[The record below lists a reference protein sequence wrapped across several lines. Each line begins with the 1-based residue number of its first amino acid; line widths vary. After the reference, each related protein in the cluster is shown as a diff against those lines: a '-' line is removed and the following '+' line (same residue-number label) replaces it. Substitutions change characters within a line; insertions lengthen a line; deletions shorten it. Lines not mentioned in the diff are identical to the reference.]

1 MATMM
6 ITMMLVEV
14 RKGPEKIAQLTS
26 SLQAKTKTAQ
36 MKMTVKVQET
46 FLMMMTNLTKT
57 KMMKITMVVLVTFPV
72 LLKCNKN

>member
-1 MATMM
+1 METMM

-14 RKGPEKIAQLTS
+14 RKGLEKTAQLTS

-36 MKMTVKVQET
+36 MKMTVKVQVT
-46 FLMMMTNLTKT
+46 FLMMMTNSTKT
-57 KMMKITMVVLVTFPV
+57 KTMKITMVVLAIFPV

>member
-14 RKGPEKIAQLTS
+14 RKGLEKIAQLTS
-26 SLQAKTKTAQ
+26 SPQAKTKTAL
-36 MKMTVKVQET
+36 MKMTVKVQVT
-46 FLMMMTNLTKT
+46 YLMMMINWTKT
-57 KMMKITMVVLVTFPV
+57 KMMKITMVVLATFPV